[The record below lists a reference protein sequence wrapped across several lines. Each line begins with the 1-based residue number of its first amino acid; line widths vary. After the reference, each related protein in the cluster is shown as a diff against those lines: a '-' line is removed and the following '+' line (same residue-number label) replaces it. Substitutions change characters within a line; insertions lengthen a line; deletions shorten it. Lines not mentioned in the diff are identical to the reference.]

1 MKITP
6 LDLRKPDLKRVF
18 KGYDVD
24 EVRQLLSAAAD
35 SLEESLRENLDLKN
49 RLTELNERLKNYQNM
64 ESTLNETLIMAQKA
78 GEASRQAAQRESEL
92 IVAKAEVESE
102 RLLDETRAR
111 LRGLKIELE
120 RLEEERQT
128 FLVKMRSLIASQWRI
143 LQEESGEA
151 AQASQSSA
159 KVQPEPYR
167 RENDFSEG
175 YFDSPSSQETPVPET
190 DNQVDEEPPFSP
202 AVSGKPEKPAGNQ
215 SGDGLEGRMKED
227 HEDSVTNLS
236 RKLGEFLRARES
248 LRDTAQTAES
258 AGNGMPAA
266 GEGEADKDAPL
277 GWGREDKDSGRPDV
291 FWGQSVDESEEDK
304 GKKGGRKK

>member
-49 RLTELNERLKNYQNM
+49 RLTELNERLKNYQNL

-143 LQEESGEA
+143 LQEESGETAQA
-151 AQASQSSA
+151 AQASA
-159 KVQPEPYR
+159 KVQPEPYK

-175 YFDSPSSQETPVPET
+175 YFDSSASKETPAAEMENPVE
-190 DNQVDEEPPFSP
+190 EEPPFRPASP
-202 AVSGKPEKPAGNQ
+202 VKPETRTVNPFDEELAG
-215 SGDGLEGRMKED
+215 SMKE
-227 HEDSVTNLS
+227 EQADSVTNLS

-248 LRDTAQTAES
+248 LRDTPQTAES
-258 AGNGMPAA
+258 DGNGMPSAD
-266 GEGEADKDAPL
+266 EGEEAKDVPL
-277 GWGREDKDSGRPDV
+277 GWGREEKVSDRPDV
-291 FWGQSVDESEEDK
+291 FWGHSVDEPDET